1 MSEER
6 GFPVLSV
13 IELIEA
19 GQVDDNLFK
28 NCIEYLSNNTISD
41 KQRSRLLSLLWPLD
55 FALEGVSELI
65 QTTVETAPP
74 RSPLLRQFFQLAAA
88 DLQGTQRPNE
98 SLIAIAQ
105 LWHQLQPDNIPV
117 LVALIN
123 LYQQQG
129 DYERGSD
136 YAQIFCDR
144 APDLG
149 KKIAAHYLLLRCLLT
164 TGDGFQRGLEVHR
177 SLEELLEELV
187 ATQPQLDLPDIIQG
201 FAVTSFLPYLQDNP
215 QKLHR
220 LRRQVSGFLQGK
232 VREQFGFT
240 EPPPPSGQLRRVGYL
255 SASFRRNSVGYLV
268 RWLLKAHHPQLEVFA
283 YSLRQTGDTIQQ
295 EIAESVSHFRDCSQL
310 QIPQI
315 AQLIR
320 QDGLDL
326 LIDLDSL
333 TSSKATAV
341 LALKPAPVQATWL
354 GFDASGLPA
363 IDYFLVSD
371 RLLPDSAQNDYGSHI
386 QRLPG
391 SFIAVKGF
399 EVGVPTRRREDLEIP
414 VDAVVYL
421 SSQTGAKRHP
431 ENGRSQLRIL
441 KQVPNSYFLIKGLY
455 SDRHSLEHFFTE
467 LAQAEG
473 VNPEQLRFLPDDPSE
488 ASHRA
493 NLSLA
498 DVVLDTFPYNG
509 ATTTLETLWMGIPVV
524 TQLGE
529 QFASRH
535 SAEFLQ
541 QAGIAE
547 GIATNETEYVDW
559 GVRLGCDRPLRE
571 DIAWRLRQSRSY
583 SPLWNPEQFARE
595 MEAAFTQ
602 MVSQSSNS
610 LQ

>member
-1 MSEER
+1 MNQER
-6 GFPVLSV
+6 GFPVRSV
-13 IELIEA
+13 IELVEA
-19 GQVDDNLFK
+19 GQVDNNLFK
-28 NCIEYLSNNTISD
+28 NCVEYLQNNKISD
-41 KQRSRLLSLLWPLD
+41 KERSQLLTVLWTLD
-55 FALEGVSELI
+55 FAQAGVSELI
-65 QTTVETAPP
+65 ETTVETAPP

-88 DLQGTQRPNE
+88 DLQGMQRPKG
-98 SLIAIAQ
+98 SLIAIAR
-105 LWHQLQPDNIPV
+105 LWHQLQPGNIPV
-117 LVALIN
+117 LVGLIN
-123 LYQQQG
+123 LHQQQG
-129 DYERGSD
+129 DYERGAD
-136 YAQIFCDR
+136 YAEIFCDR
-144 APDLG
+144 APDIP

-164 TGDGFQRGLEVHR
+164 SGGGFERARGVHQ
-177 SLEELLEELV
+177 SLESLLQQLV
-187 ATQPQLDLPDIIQG
+187 QEQPPLELPDIIQG
-201 FAVTSFLPYLQDNP
+201 FAVTSFLPYLEDNP

-283 YSLRQTGDTIQQ
+283 YSLRQTGDVIQQ
-295 EIAESVSHFRDCSQL
+295 EIAESVSHFRECSQL

-320 QDGLDL
+320 QDELDL

-371 RLLPDSAQNDYGSHI
+371 RLLPDSAQHDYGSRI

-391 SFIAVKGF
+391 SFIAVEGF
-399 EVGVPTRRREDLEIP
+399 EVGVPTRRREDLGIP
-414 VDAVVYL
+414 PDAVVYL

-455 SDRHSLEHFFTE
+455 SDRHSLETFFTE

-473 VNPEQLRFLPDDPSE
+473 VNPEQLRFLPDDPTE
-488 ASHRA
+488 AIHRA

-524 TQLGE
+524 TQVGQ

-535 SAEFLQ
+535 SYEFLQ

-547 GIATNETEYVDW
+547 GIATNAAEYVDW
-559 GVRLGCDRPLRE
+559 GVRLGCDRALRE
-571 DIAWRLRQSRSY
+571 DIAWRLRQSRHT
-583 SPLWNPEQFARE
+583 SPLWNPQQFARE
-595 MEAAFTQ
+595 MEASFAE
-602 MVSQSSNS
+602 MVSHKS
-610 LQ
+610 L

>member
-1 MSEER
+1 MSQEQ
-6 GFPVLSV
+6 GFQLLSV
-13 IELIEA
+13 IELAEA
-19 GQVDDNLFK
+19 GRVDRNLFK
-28 NCIEYLSNNTISD
+28 NCVKYLQKNKISN
-41 KQRSRLLSLLWPLD
+41 KERSQLLTALWPLD
-55 FALEGVSELI
+55 FAQEGVWQLL
-65 QTTVETAPP
+65 QTSIETAPP
-74 RSPLLRQFFQLAAA
+74 QSPTVRQFFRLAAA
-88 DLQGTQRPNE
+88 DLQGKQRPNG
-98 SLIAIAQ
+98 SLIAIAR
-105 LWHQLQPDNIPV
+105 LWHQLQPGDIPV

-123 LYQQQG
+123 LYQESG
-129 DYERGSD
+129 DYQQASD
-136 YAQIFCDR
+136 YARVFCDR
-144 APDLG
+144 APDLP

-164 TGDGFQRGLEVHR
+164 SGGGFQQAQGVHR
-177 SLEELLEELV
+177 SLETLLQQLV
-187 ATQPQLDLPDIIQG
+187 QERPPLELPDIIQG
-201 FAVTSFLPYLQDNP
+201 FAVTSFLPYLEDNP
-215 QKLHR
+215 QKLHH
-220 LRRQVSGFLQGK
+220 LRCQVSGFLQGK
-232 VREQFGFT
+232 VRENFGFS
-240 EPPPPSGQLRRVGYL
+240 EPPPKSGQLRRLGYL

-268 RWLLKAHHPQLEVFA
+268 RWLLKSHHPQLEVFA
-283 YSLRQTGDTIQQ
+283 YSLRQTGDGIQQ

-371 RLLPDSAQNDYGSHI
+371 RLLPESAQTYYGSQI

-391 SFIAVKGF
+391 SFIAVDGF
-399 EVGVPTRRREDLEIP
+399 EVGVPTRRREDLGIP
-414 VDAVVYL
+414 ADAVVYL

-455 SDRHSLEHFFTE
+455 SDRHSLEAFFSE
-467 LAQAEG
+467 LAEAEG
-473 VNPEQLRFLPDDPSE
+473 VNPQQLRFLPDDLSE

-493 NLSLA
+493 NLTLA

-541 QAGIAE
+541 QAGITE
-547 GIATNETEYVDW
+547 GIATNEAEYVDW
-559 GVRLGCDRPLRE
+559 GVRLACDRPLRE
-571 DIAWRLRQSRSY
+571 DIAWRLRQSRAY
-583 SPLWNPEQFARE
+583 SPLWKTEQFARE

-602 MVSQSSNS
+602 MVSR
-610 LQ
+610 

>member
-1 MSEER
+1 MSQEQ
-6 GFPVLSV
+6 GFQWLSV
-13 IELIEA
+13 IELAEA
-19 GQVDDNLFK
+19 GQVDGSLFK
-28 NCIEYLSNNTISD
+28 NCVEYLQKNKISD
-41 KQRSRLLSLLWPLD
+41 RERLKLLTALWPLD
-55 FALEGVSELI
+55 FAQEGVWQLI
-65 QTTVETAPP
+65 QTSIETAPAQ
-74 RSPLLRQFFQLAAA
+74 SPSVRQFFRLAAA
-88 DLQGTQRPNE
+88 ELQGKQRPNG
-98 SLIAIAQ
+98 SLIAIAR
-105 LWHQLQPDNIPV
+105 LWHQLQPRNIPV

-123 LYQQQG
+123 LYQELG
-129 DYERGSD
+129 DYPQASE

-144 APDLG
+144 APDLP
-149 KKIAAHYLLLRCLLT
+149 KKIAAHYLLLRSLLT
-164 TGDGFQRGLEVHR
+164 SGGGFQRAQGVHQ
-177 SLEELLEELV
+177 SLETLLQQLV
-187 ATQPQLDLPDIIQG
+187 QEQPNLELPDIIQG
-201 FAVTSFLPYLQDNP
+201 FAVTSFLPYLEDNP
-215 QKLHR
+215 QKLHH

-232 VREQFGFT
+232 VREQFGFS
-240 EPPPPSGQLRRVGYL
+240 EPPPKSGQLRRVGYL
-255 SASFRRNSVGYLV
+255 SASLRRNSVGYLV
-268 RWLLKAHHPQLEVFA
+268 RWLLKSHHPQLEVFA
-283 YSLRQTGDTIQQ
+283 YSLRQTGDPIQQ

-320 QDGLDL
+320 QDELDL
-326 LIDLDSL
+326 LMDLDSL

-371 RLLPDSAQNDYGSHI
+371 RLLPESAQTYYGSRI
-386 QRLPG
+386 QRLAG
-391 SFIAVKGF
+391 SFIAVDGF

-414 VDAVVYL
+414 PDAVVYL

-455 SDRHSLEHFFTE
+455 SDRHSLETFFTE

-473 VNPEQLRFLPDDPSE
+473 VNPQQLRFLPDDLSE

-541 QAGIAE
+541 QAGITE
-547 GIATNETEYVDW
+547 GIATNAAEYVDW

-583 SPLWNPEQFARE
+583 SPLWNTQQFARE
-595 MEAAFTQ
+595 MEAAFTE
-602 MVSQSSNS
+602 MVSR
-610 LQ
+610 